1 MPRDALYEESAQP
14 LNAAKQAKWYLAFHI
29 LGILFAV
36 ATGIQTLVCITFLP
50 SMVASLETGLSRAIL
65 LLMWIGLDVGFALV
79 SFIFFR
85 LRRRFNV
92 SFDYLFVQ
100 DELRITKVFNG
111 KKRKPLVTLQA
122 DHVLQLGYCEGDAFE
137 RTYAGLKGAKP
148 VVMTPN
154 RTPAEDKD
162 FIHIL
167 YSTSMGK
174 TLYILECRK
183 EMLEHLI
190 PVVGRNKFV
199 RE

>member
-14 LNAAKQAKWYLAFHI
+14 INAKKQARWYMVFHV

-36 ATGIQTLVCITFLP
+36 AAGIQTLVCVTVLP
-50 SMVASLETGLSRAIL
+50 TMASGLKGFALAL
-65 LLMWIGLDVGFALV
+65 LLIMWIGLAVLFAAV

-85 LRRRFNV
+85 LRRRFNI

-111 KKRKPLVTLQA
+111 KRRKHLVTLQA
-122 DHVLQLGYCEGDAFE
+122 DQILQLGYCEGPTFE

-148 VVMTPN
+148 LVMTPN
-154 RTPAEDKD
+154 RDPSEGKD

-167 YSTSMGK
+167 YTTTMGK

-183 EMLEHLI
+183 EMLEHL
-190 PVVGRNKFV
+190 VLAAGRNKFV

>member
-1 MPRDALYEESAQP
+1 MPKDALYEESAQP
-14 LNAAKQAKWYLAFHI
+14 VNAKKQARWYMVFHVM
-29 LGILFAV
+29 GVLFAIF
-36 ATGIQTLVCITFLP
+36 TGIQALVCITFLP
-50 SMVASLETGLSRAIL
+50 GMLSGVRGVALAIYL
-65 LLMWIGLDVGFALV
+65 IMWIGLAAVFALA
-79 SFIFFR
+79 SFVFFR
-85 LRRRFNV
+85 IRRRFNI
-92 SFDYLFVQ
+92 SYDYLFVQ

-111 KKRKPLVTLQA
+111 RKRKPLVTLNA
-122 DHVLQLGYCEGDAFE
+122 DQILQLGYCEGAAFE

-148 VVMTPN
+148 LVMTPN
-154 RTPAEDKD
+154 REPAEDKE